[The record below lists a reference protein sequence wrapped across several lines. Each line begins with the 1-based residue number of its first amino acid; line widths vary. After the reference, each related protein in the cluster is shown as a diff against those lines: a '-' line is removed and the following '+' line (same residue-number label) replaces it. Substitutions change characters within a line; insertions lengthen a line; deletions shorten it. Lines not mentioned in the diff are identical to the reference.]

1 MNQGRENL
9 EQSGSPFSQNKKDME
24 KIERKAY
31 QNTIQQ
37 TSSEKLMQGDEANKF
52 LDYLLSETNGIPV
65 YQTDNPLNRCS
76 GYFDD
81 GKKWIAFYNLSGSC
95 WVEEFDTEDE
105 AKNYVDDT
113 KSD

>member
-1 MNQGRENL
+1 
-9 EQSGSPFSQNKKDME
+9 ME
-24 KIERKAY
+24 KVERKAY

-95 WVEEFDTEDE
+95 WLKNSIQKMKQKIIWMIPKVIEE
-105 AKNYVDDT
+105 KHS
-113 KSD
+113 KI